1 MEKFIWRAAVV
12 WFVLLTLPTCVEAQY
27 VYTTTSGQVT
37 ITQYTGTGGNVTI
50 PDTTNGFPI
59 TTVASGAFF
68 QVAGLTNVTF
78 GTNVGIIAG
87 DAIFQCVNVTNVNLP
102 ASVTNIGSGPF
113 LDCKSLVSIFV
124 NTNNTHY
131 TNVGPVLFDK
141 ALATVVQF
149 PGGLTNSYTLPAS
162 VTSVGVSFL
171 GNSLS
176 NIMVNSANPVFTNL
190 GVALVTKD
198 FKQLWAYPGTAPG
211 SYSVPTNINT
221 IISGSFEYSTGVT
234 NIFIPTNTTSIGS
247 LAFFDCANLQ
257 AITVAPTNSF
267 FSSTNGVLF
276 DKGYK
281 MLIQYPCAATGSYA
295 VPKTCTNIGIGAFG
309 DASFLSGVF
318 MPNGVTNI
326 DIESFYG
333 CTNLT
338 VVIMGTNL
346 ASIGQQAFFLCT
358 RLPGVVFP
366 PKVASLGQYAFGGCF
381 SLTSACFE
389 GSPPTDGGSV
399 FLSDGSLGHILHVSG
414 TSGWLS
420 TFDGIPTVVCTAC
433 TNAEPILGIAHRG
446 TNALVAWSS
455 AFPGFTL
462 LSTTNLVAPV
472 NWSAETA
479 VPVVVNNL
487 DIVTNDGRPP
497 KKFYKLQ
504 SP

>member
-12 WFVLLTLPTCVEAQY
+12 WLVWLTLPTFVRAQY
-27 VYTTTSGQVT
+27 VYTTANGQVT

-50 PDTTNGFPI
+50 PDSTNGFPI

-68 QVAGLTNVTF
+68 QVVGLTNVTF

-87 DAIFQCVNVTNVNLP
+87 DAIFQCVNITNVNLP

-124 NTNNTHY
+124 NTNNTHF
-131 TNVGPVLFDK
+131 TNVGVVLFDK
-141 ALATVVQF
+141 ALDTVVQF
-149 PGGLTNSYTLPAS
+149 PGGLTNSYTLPAT
-162 VTSVGVSFL
+162 VTSVGESFI

-176 NIMVNSANPVFTNL
+176 NIMVNSANTVFTNL

-198 FKQLWAYPGTAPG
+198 FKQLWAYPGTARG
-211 SYSVPTNINT
+211 SYSVPTNINF
-221 IISGSFEYSTGVT
+221 IISAAFEYSTGVT
-234 NIFIPTNTTSIGS
+234 NIFIPTNTTSIGG

-295 VPKTCTNIGIGAFG
+295 VPNTCTNIEVGAFG
-309 DASFLSGVF
+309 DAVFLSGVF

-326 DIESFYG
+326 DIQAFYG

-338 VVIMGTNL
+338 VVIPGTNL
-346 ASIGQQAFFLCT
+346 ISIGQQAFFLCT
-358 RLPGVVFP
+358 RLPGIVFP
-366 PKVASLGQYAFGGCF
+366 PAVKSLGQYAFGGCF

-399 FLSDGSLGHILHVSG
+399 FLADNSLTSILHVSG
-414 TSGWLS
+414 ATGWSG
-420 TFDGIPTVVCTAC
+420 TYDGIFTAVCTAC
-433 TNAEPILGIAHRG
+433 TNAEPILGIARKG
-446 TNALVAWSS
+446 TNALVEWSS

-479 VPVVVNNL
+479 VPVTINNL
-487 DIVTNDGRPP
+487 NVVTNDGRLS